1 MMFSMPGIVG
11 VAMMCCTSYEV
22 VKVGLRETRTREKN
36 LSKLQNK
43 ARLRFTL
50 HCNIAMIQEVFG
62 RLQLFCC
69 VATILVFGLTLGVSE
84 EARAASSLAGNVAWI
99 PAAQDADIDRAFA
112 QARRERKPVL
122 LYWGATWCP
131 PCNQLKATLFNQQ
144 EFALLAQSF
153 VAVQVDGDLPGAQKL
168 GTRFQV
174 RGYPT
179 TLLLN
184 GQGQEITR
192 LPGEIEP
199 EQALSIL
206 RLGLAGGRPIGQILA
221 DARAGQSLTRNEWK
235 SLAFYAWETD
245 EGRLA
250 AVADRA
256 PLLAELGR
264 RLHASFPGEGDTL
277 TRFWLKALAAGTE
290 TSKPIAV
297 DSSLRDRVERV
308 LADPA
313 LARQQMDVLTG
324 GAALIVKA
332 IAAEAGPDRRAL
344 LTRMD
349 LALQRL
355 QADPS
360 LSRADRVSAL
370 VERVALVRLELGK
383 DETQPRL
390 PPALLADVRETAQRM
405 DRETTDAYERQAV
418 ITAVGFLLAQAGLW
432 DESDALLK
440 ANLARSHS
448 PYYLMSQLGS
458 NARKLG
464 RSADALRWYREAYE
478 ASVGPATRLQW
489 GAAYLS
495 ALVDLSPKEAQPI
508 EELAA
513 RLIAQAGQDSSAFYE
528 RSGRS
533 MQRVATKLRDWN
545 QGGRE
550 AAVLN
555 RLRAQLTPVC
565 ARLPPADEQRAN
577 CEAVAK
583 LI

>member
-1 MMFSMPGIVG
+1 
-11 VAMMCCTSYEV
+11 
-22 VKVGLRETRTREKN
+22 L
-36 LSKLQNK
+36 NK
-43 ARLRFTL
+43 RQDNAWLRFTL
-50 HCNIAMIQEVFG
+50 HCNIAMIQEVVR

-69 VATILVFGLTLGVSE
+69 VATILALGMNLGVIGE
-84 EARAASSLAGNVAWI
+84 VQAATSLPANVTWI
-99 PAAQDADIDRAFA
+99 AAALDADIDRAFA

-144 EFALLAQSF
+144 EFAVLAQSF

-184 GQGQEITR
+184 DQGQEITR

-199 EQALSIL
+199 EHALSIL
-206 RLGLAGGRPIGQILA
+206 RMGLAGGRTTGQILA
-221 DARAGQSLTRNEWK
+221 DARAGQSITRNEWK

-250 AVADRA
+250 TASDRA
-256 PLLAELGR
+256 QLLAELGR
-264 RLHASFPGEGDTL
+264 RLQSLFPSEGDTL
-277 TRFWLKALAAGTE
+277 TRLWLKALAAGSE

-297 DSSLRDRVERV
+297 DAGLRDRVERV
-308 LADPA
+308 LIDPS

-324 GAALIVKA
+324 GAAFIVKA
-332 IAAEAGPDRRAL
+332 LAAEPGPDRRAL

-349 LALQRL
+349 VALQRL
-355 QADPS
+355 QADAT
-360 LSRADRVSAL
+360 LSRADRVAAIT
-370 VERVALVRLELGK
+370 ERVALVRLDLTK
-383 DETQPRL
+383 DETHPRL
-390 PPALLADVRETAQRM
+390 PPSLLAEVRETAQRM
-405 DRETTDAYERQAV
+405 DRETADGYERQSV
-418 ITAVGFLLAQAGLW
+418 ITAIGYLLAQAGLW
-432 DESDALLK
+432 EESDTVLK

-464 RSADALRWYREAYE
+464 RNADALRWYREAYE
-478 ASVGPATRLQW
+478 TSVGPATRLQW

-495 ALVDLSPKEAQPI
+495 ALVELSPKEAQSI

-513 RLIAQAGQDSSAFYE
+513 RLIAEAGRDSSAFYE
-528 RSGRS
+528 RSARS
-533 MQRVATKLRDWN
+533 MQRLATKLRDWN

-550 AAVLN
+550 SAVLN

-565 ARLPPADEQRAN
+565 ARLPATDEQRVN
-577 CEAVAK
+577 CDAVAK

>member
-1 MMFSMPGIVG
+1 
-11 VAMMCCTSYEV
+11 
-22 VKVGLRETRTREKN
+22 
-36 LSKLQNK
+36 
-43 ARLRFTL
+43 
-50 HCNIAMIQEVFG
+50 MIQEVFG
-62 RLQLFCC
+62 RVQFFCC
-69 VATILVFGLTLGVSE
+69 VATMLAIGLILGLVAEGG
-84 EARAASSLAGNVAWI
+84 AASSLPNNVAWI
-99 PAAQDADIDRAFA
+99 AASQDADIDRAFA
-112 QARRERKPVL
+112 QARRDRKPVL

-168 GTRFQV
+168 GTRFHV

-199 EQALSIL
+199 EQAIAIL
-206 RLGLAGGRPIGQILA
+206 RLGLAGGRPIGQIWA
-221 DARAGQSLTRNEWK
+221 DARAGQGLTRNEWK

-245 EGRLA
+245 EGRLVN
-250 AVADRA
+250 VADRA
-256 PLLAELGR
+256 QGLADLAR
-264 RLHASFPGEGDTL
+264 RLQASLPAETDTL
-277 TRFWLKALAAGTE
+277 TRLWLKALAASSE
-290 TSKPIAV
+290 TSKPIA
-297 DSSLRDRVERV
+297 LEAGIRDRVERV
-308 LADPA
+308 IAEPA

-324 GAALIVKA
+324 GAASIVKA
-332 IAAEAGPDRRAL
+332 LIVEAGPDRRAL
-344 LTRMD
+344 LNRMD
-349 LALQRL
+349 VALQRL
-355 QADPS
+355 QADPT

-370 VERVALVRLELGK
+370 IERVALVRLDVSK

-390 PPALLADVRETAQRM
+390 PPALLADIRETAQRM
-405 DRETTDAYERQAV
+405 DRETTDGYERQAV
-418 ITAVGFLLAQAGLW
+418 ITALGFMLAQAGLW

-478 ASVGPATRLQW
+478 TSVGPATRLQW
-489 GAAYLS
+489 GAAYLT
-495 ALVDLSPKEAQPI
+495 ALVELSPKEAQAI

-528 RSGRS
+528 RSARS
-533 MQRVATKLRDWN
+533 MQRLATKLRDWN

-565 ARLPPADEQRAN
+565 ARLPTTDEQRAN
-577 CEAVAK
+577 CDAVAK

>member
-1 MMFSMPGIVG
+1 MFSMPGIVG

-22 VKVGLRETRTREKN
+22 IKVGLRETRTREKN
-36 LSKLQNK
+36 LSKLQNN

-84 EARAASSLAGNVAWI
+84 EARAAPSLAGNVAWI

-250 AVADRA
+250 ALADRA

-324 GAALIVKA
+324 GAALIAKA

-390 PPALLADVRETAQRM
+390 PPALLAEVRETAQRM

-533 MQRVATKLRDWN
+533 MQRVAAKLRDWN

>member
-1 MMFSMPGIVG
+1 MFSMPGIAG
-11 VAMMCCTSYEV
+11 VAMMCCTSCDV
-22 VKVGLRETRTREKN
+22 VKAGLKDKRTWEKH
-36 LSKLQNK
+36 LSERQNN
-43 ARLRFTL
+43 AWSRVTL

-69 VATILVFGLTLGVSE
+69 VATILIFAITLGVVE
-84 EARAASSLAGNVAWI
+84 EGRAASSLPGNVAWI

-153 VAVQVDGDLPGAQKL
+153 VAVQIDGDLPGAQKL

-221 DARAGQSLTRNEWK
+221 DARAGQALTRNEWK
-235 SLAFYAWETD
+235 SLAFYAWDTD
-245 EGRLA
+245 EGRLV

-256 PLLAELGR
+256 SLLAELGR
-264 RLHASFPGEGDTL
+264 RLHSSFPGEGDTL
-277 TRFWLKALAAGTE
+277 TRFWFKALAAGTE

-297 DSSLRDRVERV
+297 DGSLRDRVERV
-308 LADPA
+308 LVDPS

-349 LALQRL
+349 VALQRL
-355 QADPS
+355 QADAT
-360 LSRADRVSAL
+360 LSRADRVAAL
-370 VERVALVRLELGK
+370 IERVELVRLELRK

-390 PPALLADVRETAQRM
+390 APALLADVRETAQRM

-418 ITAVGFLLAQAGLW
+418 ITAVGFLLSQAGLW
-432 DESDALLK
+432 DESDTLLK
-440 ANLARSHS
+440 TNLARSHS

-495 ALVDLSPKEAQPI
+495 ALVDLSPKETQSI
-508 EELAA
+508 EDLAA

-528 RSGRS
+528 RSARS
-533 MQRVATKLRDWN
+533 MQRIATKLRDWN

-550 AAVLN
+550 AVVLN

-565 ARLPPADEQRAN
+565 ARFPAADEQRAN
-577 CEAVAK
+577 CDAVAK

>member
-22 VKVGLRETRTREKN
+22 IKVGLRETRTREKN
-36 LSKLQNK
+36 LSKLQNN

-84 EARAASSLAGNVAWI
+84 EGRAASSLAGNVAWI

-250 AVADRA
+250 ALADRA

-390 PPALLADVRETAQRM
+390 PPALLAEVRETAQRM